1 MSYGTFF
8 RFYKEHLLLGTSDSS
23 VGIIGGIVAFL
34 VLSLSVFVGRLADAQ
49 YHRYVFPV
57 FPPKRRIGQCF

>member
-8 RFYKEHLLLGTSDSS
+8 RFYKEHLLLGTDDSS

-34 VLSLSVFVGRLADAQ
+34 VLFLSVFVGRLADAQ

-57 FPPKRRIGQCF
+57 SSPKCRTRQCF